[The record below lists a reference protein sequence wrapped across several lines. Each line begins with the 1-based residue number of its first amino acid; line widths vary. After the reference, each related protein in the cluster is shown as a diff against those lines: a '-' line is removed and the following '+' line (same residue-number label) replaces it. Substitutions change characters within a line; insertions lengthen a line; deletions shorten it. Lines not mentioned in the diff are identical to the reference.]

1 MQTGVNME
9 ISLSKEIQAGLDA
22 ARMESLRKASKLRI
36 DVDGTQHRVLRHW
49 TMGFSM
55 DAETAPKLRGLVDL
69 YDGSIHLFQ
78 CLVVAAQEE
87 GGEMQFEFKRA
98 TKVAEKAALDFERKS
113 DASVALIA
121 MDAPV

>member
-1 MQTGVNME
+1 ME
-9 ISLSKEIQAGLDA
+9 ISLSKDIQAGLDA

-49 TMGFSM
+49 TTGFSM
-55 DAETAPKLRGLVDL
+55 DADTAPKLRGLVDL

-113 DASVALIA
+113 DAPVALIA